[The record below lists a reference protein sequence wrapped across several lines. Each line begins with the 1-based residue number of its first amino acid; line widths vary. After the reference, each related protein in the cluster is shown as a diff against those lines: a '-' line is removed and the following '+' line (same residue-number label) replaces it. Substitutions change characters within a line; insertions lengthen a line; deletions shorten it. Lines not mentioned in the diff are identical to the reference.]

1 VQVTQQTN
9 AVLLAVRASAPGL
22 VALKMYPAL
31 QARARFG
38 LVTLAHRA
46 QALYLDEVRRI
57 MRSIM
62 A

>member
-1 VQVTQQTN
+1 
-9 AVLLAVRASAPGL
+9 

-57 MRSIM
+57 MRGVM
-62 A
+62 G